1 MGICKYIW
9 IVCLLFLLSCSADKT
24 DKSYPT
30 DLPLIDLR
38 GLISE
43 DKKEIVPLFSPED
56 KIEYVQLK
64 DYPKG
69 LGFQDI
75 LATDTHIYVILDHYM
90 GLVVYDREGNLL
102 KQYKEPG
109 FHLFTL
115 SYDEPTGHVFA
126 TGWSNTWILDEKTGE
141 PLGNAQSLYRLPA
154 HSVVYPLL
162 GNRLLTLYGKGD
174 TDYSTKVG
182 AAICGYDGSRLVDSV
197 YIGKGDKELFA
208 CWWSWSTFVMEGEKD
223 DYLFF
228 TFFRGAPYQTI
239 YRADSGKIEPAYYLD
254 IEPDTDIRY
263 VWKSGDSLCFIY
275 HLLCGGNIFV
285 ETNVTLAV
293 YDLKTG
299 KMQSQRLL
307 DKMPVNGS
315 SRYLGVANTI
325 DGGIPICI
333 TNHSEKK
340 RRITDL
346 LMGKGV
352 QSYLQQKKVSDQI
365 PAVVKTMNEDSD
377 PVAMIITYK

>member
-141 PLGNAQSLYRLPA
+141 PLGDAQSLYQLPA

-174 TDYSTKVG
+174 TDKKTDNGIQKNDKTNNSTDKVK
-182 AAICGYDGSRLVDSV
+182 SP
-197 YIGKGDKELFA
+197 KTGDE
-208 CWWSWSTFVMEGEKD
+208 TIFVMWSIIVIIS
-223 DYLFF
+223 F
-228 TFFRGAPYQTI
+228 TTVIAVLKNRKA
-239 YRADSGKIEPAYYLD
+239 YR
-254 IEPDTDIRY
+254 
-263 VWKSGDSLCFIY
+263 
-275 HLLCGGNIFV
+275 
-285 ETNVTLAV
+285 
-293 YDLKTG
+293 
-299 KMQSQRLL
+299 
-307 DKMPVNGS
+307 
-315 SRYLGVANTI
+315 
-325 DGGIPICI
+325 
-333 TNHSEKK
+333 
-340 RRITDL
+340 
-346 LMGKGV
+346 
-352 QSYLQQKKVSDQI
+352 
-365 PAVVKTMNEDSD
+365 
-377 PVAMIITYK
+377 